1 MSRAVLATSDLVK
14 SFGPTESGVE
24 VLSGVTTSFTQGQTV
39 AITGVSGTGKSTFM
53 HLLAGIDTPTS
64 GTVTYNGKNLSQLTE
79 QERTTFFGQAVG
91 LVFQSPHLISE
102 LSVVENVMLPGL
114 VRKESS
120 EECRQRAQSLLA
132 AVGLAEKADGKPAS
146 LSGGQQQRV
155 ALARALFCKPA
166 FLLADE
172 LTGNLDGQRGAAVVD
187 LLIELQREMKM
198 GIVLSTHDTQVAGR
212 MQEVYRLAG
221 GALSRV

>member
-1 MSRAVLATSDLVK
+1 MSSAVLVASELVK
-14 SFGPTESGVE
+14 SFGSAEGAVTVIA
-24 VLSGVTTSFTQGQTV
+24 GVTISFSQGQTV

-64 GTVTYNGKNLSQLTE
+64 GTVSYNGKDLSKLTE
-79 QERTTFFGQAVG
+79 SERTKFFGQEVG

-102 LSVVENVMLPGL
+102 LSVIENVMLPGL

-120 EECRQRAQSLLA
+120 GECRQRAQELLA
-132 AVGLAEKADGKPAS
+132 AVGLTDKAASKPAS

-172 LTGNLDGQRGAAVVD
+172 LTGNLDGKTGAAVVD
-187 LLIELQREMKM
+187 LLIELQGEMKM
-198 GIVLSTHDTQVAGR
+198 GIILSTHDAQVASR
-212 MQEVYRLAG
+212 MQEVYQLAG
-221 GALSRV
+221 GVLSRV